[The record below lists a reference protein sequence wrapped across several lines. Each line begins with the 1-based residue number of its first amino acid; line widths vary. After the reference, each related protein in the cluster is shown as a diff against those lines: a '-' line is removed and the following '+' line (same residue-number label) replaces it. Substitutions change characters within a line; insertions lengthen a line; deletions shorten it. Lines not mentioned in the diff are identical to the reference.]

1 MSALVALDVAATSD
15 DVAFWRLH
23 VLALVIESGAQD
35 LATRQLDAEHTARCV
50 LLRWRYSSEASV
62 LKLMRSHARRVAR
75 ETALSQRVRAASEVR
90 QRRELAHALRALRRS
105 SADRRALDC
114 TGRRVQQL
122 VGLRR
127 LRRFATG
134 RRVRPFPAAAA
145 LAKLAARGAL
155 TRRVLMLRRWHAA
168 AAAAA
173 LTAAAAWHCQAR
185 AARRSTGRAVRAL
198 AVAVTRK
205 RQDVG
210 TRALL
215 ASAAR
220 RASRVGLSRLA
231 RAAERSSRCA
241 ALDRLVAGRRLV
253 HGLRSW
259 SREAARRRRLAEAS
273 RTGRGRAVAAACR
286 RWRRRVGDARELR
299 RRGAALKAARGR
311 RSALVGL
318 AALSER
324 AMLRHQAAERSDV
337 AVAHAVGRGRRHAAA
352 AARRWRAVAC
362 ARARRGRLGSTT
374 HVADLCRTWGRW
386 RARGALLRAFA
397 SAYLA
402 LVVRVATEPGRTAFR
417 AWRVAASRRASA
429 RARMLLA
436 DREAALAQRYRQR
449 AALAAWAAASREV
462 ARELSQRAPRLR
474 RATTARMHR
483 ERRRAL
489 KSWSERGTRCA
500 KMRAAALL
508 FEECVARRKQV
519 SALDVWVE
527 RAGAHAVVAVLASR
541 ALAALTVRAQR
552 AAMRW
557 WRLRATKRRAVTRVG
572 NRRRLRAALTAW
584 LECARAHWARHYLL
598 RGVAAPDARSSRRGF
613 KVWADATRAVVSV
626 RARALRDVH
635 LAFCGWTAMARA
647 SRGVI
652 RWRRSALALAG
663 RRRGRAALSEW
674 REWARRGLLLEE
686 RVARFW
692 SSNVARGC
700 ARPRVAA
707 GALHQWR
714 DSACLQQNRA
724 RVLEIAVA
732 FDMARARARLPS
744 LLRRWSARVRRG
756 LRHAAAEAASR
767 VRLWRAATR
776 RALLRWRRSTTLELA
791 SLHSGR
797 ARLHLRYYQPLRAA
811 VQRWSTVVEAQSV
824 GRTFFARAAAGRRA
838 ATLGSALGAWRVT
851 SGRRATHHVRCI
863 AAERRGAA
871 VRLVRAIETWSVRVE
886 TRRLLALRRQERQ
899 AALLGSHFCRWARSA
914 AAEVGEARAAGLVA
928 AAASSPRVA
937 LTSTLLRWRRR
948 ACQRAAVA
956 EAHGR
961 AAAAGDAASR
971 TSCLR
976 TWQAA
981 AERRRQLELGAMMA
995 LQARERAEQRRAI
1008 RTWSVLAALQGRGLD
1023 VVASAEKAALAS
1035 AWTRLWRN
1043 ERLRLLDAALF
1054 GAAQTRGRDR
1064 AIKAAVATWWE
1075 RGGRP
1080 GKLRRLAVRWA
1091 AAASRRGIAASVA
1104 RWADELGSCRRR
1116 ARATLAV
1123 CHRRAAAAFASFSGA
1138 CGARAAATR
1147 VHSVAAAARVAAGV
1161 AAALGRWRRAT
1172 ATVLAARA
1180 ELTAAMRLQGWRRFV
1195 GGTATV
1201 VAARQEAE
1209 EFVAFVTRQLGRAM
1223 VAYLHAWRRHAQ
1235 SCATS
1240 HTQLRFASAVGV
1252 ERRCAAAI
1260 QGLRSTS
1267 MARHRARRLLRC
1279 GQTAAVRD
1287 CLAALR
1293 GAAARGA
1300 LAMQQ
1305 AASAASHLRKRRLFR
1320 AMAQLHRLPAAF
1332 SLDRCAA
1339 AWWAHRAAGAA
1350 LRSWAMAR
1358 AATVMLERVRQ
1369 VRLALSWARVR
1380 GRLTL
1385 ASRANL
1391 HKKRFSLPP
1400 PKPAAAAPLLQR
1412 LTTTDAAGFRAFAD
1426 RAAAR
1431 RALRSWRRRVL
1442 RAFWAAAA
1450 AARAERAVVARAW
1463 LRLLATLN
1471 AGGHADLLRVAAK
1484 RFAKAAVA
1492 LRALRRWSLACVR
1505 GGAAALRAVEPLAV
1519 RLALAR
1525 ALAVWRGRLLAAALL
1540 AAREAEGLVWRERL
1554 TALAFLRALWA
1565 VSARRA
1571 RATFATPAADL
1582 RVTYDLARALRRW
1595 RAAGSHAAHAR
1606 PLPLAGTATLQ
1617 RRAMEAGTGRTR
1629 TRTAS
1634 FGCLVLAKAW
1644 RLWVD
1649 WRRQTLAFGATYLGF
1664 VSQLWCARV
1673 LALIGRWRVRASAGA
1688 AKEAALRASGRAV
1701 RRSVLR
1707 ASWHALC
1714 AAVAEAR
1721 RRPPPREVAAATT
1734 AAAVAIRARTVR
1746 ARLDGSFGRWR
1757 AAATTRQRS
1766 GEQSRLGSAVFASTA
1781 RRRRR
1786 RAMRDALGRWRR
1798 ANAALPPVLHQL
1810 LRARARMARA
1820 EARQHAV
1827 RTGPA
1832 ARGAEDVRV
1841 AEELR

>member
-1 MSALVALDVAATSD
+1 MSSLVALDVAATSD

-75 ETALSQRVRAASEVR
+75 ETALSQRVSAASEVR

-114 TGRRVQQL
+114 TGRRVHQL

-145 LAKLAARGAL
+145 LAKLAARGAH

-168 AAAAA
+168 AAADA

-220 RASRVGLSRLA
+220 RAARVGLSRLA

-273 RTGRGRAVAAACR
+273 RTVRGLAVAAASR

-337 AVAHAVGRGRRHAAA
+337 AVAHAVGRRRRHAAA

-557 WRLRATKRRAVTRVG
+557 WVLRATKRRAVTRVG

-598 RGVAAPDARSSRRGF
+598 RGVAAPDARSSQRGF
-613 KVWADATRAVVSV
+613 KVWRNATRAVVSV

-744 LLRRWSARVRRG
+744 LLRRGSARVRRG

-776 RALLRWRRSTTLELA
+776 RALLRWRRSATLELA

-824 GRTFFARAAAGRRA
+824 GSTFFARAAAGRRA

-851 SGRRATHHVRCI
+851 SGRRATHHMRCI

-871 VRLVRAIETWSVRVE
+871 VRLVGAIETWAVRVE

-976 TWQAA
+976 AWQAA

-1043 ERLRLLDAALF
+1043 QRLRLLDAALF

-1104 RWADELGSCRRR
+1104 RWATELDSCRRR

-1123 CHRRAAAAFASFSGA
+1123 RHRRAAAAFASFSGA

-1350 LRSWAMAR
+1350 LRSWATAR

-1400 PKPAAAAPLLQR
+1400 PKPAAAAPLLHR
-1412 LTTTDAAGFRAFAD
+1412 LTTTDAAGFRAYAD

-1471 AGGHADLLRVAAK
+1471 AGGHAGLLRVAAK

-1505 GGAAALRAVEPLAV
+1505 GV
-1519 RLALAR
+1519 RR
-1525 ALAVWRGRLLAAALL
+1525 R
-1540 AAREAEGLVWRERL
+1540 
-1554 TALAFLRALWA
+1554 
-1565 VSARRA
+1565 SAR
-1571 RATFATPAADL
+1571 
-1582 RVTYDLARALRRW
+1582 
-1595 RAAGSHAAHAR
+1595 
-1606 PLPLAGTATLQ
+1606 
-1617 RRAMEAGTGRTR
+1617 
-1629 TRTAS
+1629 
-1634 FGCLVLAKAW
+1634 
-1644 RLWVD
+1644 
-1649 WRRQTLAFGATYLGF
+1649 
-1664 VSQLWCARV
+1664 
-1673 LALIGRWRVRASAGA
+1673 
-1688 AKEAALRASGRAV
+1688 
-1701 RRSVLR
+1701 
-1707 ASWHALC
+1707 
-1714 AAVAEAR
+1714 
-1721 RRPPPREVAAATT
+1721 
-1734 AAAVAIRARTVR
+1734 
-1746 ARLDGSFGRWR
+1746 
-1757 AAATTRQRS
+1757 
-1766 GEQSRLGSAVFASTA
+1766 
-1781 RRRRR
+1781 
-1786 RAMRDALGRWRR
+1786 
-1798 ANAALPPVLHQL
+1798 
-1810 LRARARMARA
+1810 
-1820 EARQHAV
+1820 
-1827 RTGPA
+1827 
-1832 ARGAEDVRV
+1832 
-1841 AEELR
+1841 